1 MKIYISCSVVL
12 SIAETKKR
20 EVEKK
25 AQLLISEDGHAMIK
39 YEYPKINMQVDEQDA
54 LPIHK
59 YLAKHTNKWE
69 GVSERILTIE

>member
-39 YEYPKINMQVDEQDA
+39 YEYPKINMQVDE
-54 LPIHK
+54 
-59 YLAKHTNKWE
+59 
-69 GVSERILTIE
+69 